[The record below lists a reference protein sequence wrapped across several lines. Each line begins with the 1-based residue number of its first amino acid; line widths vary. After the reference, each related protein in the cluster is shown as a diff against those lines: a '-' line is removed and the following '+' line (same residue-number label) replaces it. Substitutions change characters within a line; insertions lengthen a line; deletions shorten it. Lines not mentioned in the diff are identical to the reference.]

1 MKTIVFFSLP
11 AYGHTN
17 PTLPV
22 VRALTERGHQVIY
35 YSFSEF
41 KERIEN
47 VGAIFVGCDAYLP
60 KKSEE
65 ELDKQAGKDF
75 AALIEMLADTT
86 IALEDKVVP
95 ELQEFQPD
103 CIVSDSLCLWGTL
116 FARKLN
122 LPYICSTTSF
132 AFNQETAK
140 LMRGS
145 FVETLGLLLGMRRI
159 RKKLRILRENGYEV
173 EGLVSILQNDNATD
187 TIVYTAKSFQPYAE
201 TFSKRFAFVG
211 PSLELPEKSEVV
223 SQNRPFVYI
232 SLGTVFEDHVFIAQC
247 IQAFR
252 NENIDVILKTS
263 SYIPHSTSLNVPE
276 NITVQKFVPQ
286 LEILQKADVFLT
298 HSGMNSV
305 NESLYFGVP
314 MVVFPQ
320 HSEQRLVAEQVIKT
334 GTGVEL
340 KKGKKSYIRKAV
352 QEIIKNPVY
361 KQRAAKLGQALQEAG
376 GAREAATKIEEKI
389 KNGAIHSEG

>member
-22 VRALTERGHQVIY
+22 VLALTDRGHQVIY

-41 KERIEN
+41 KERIEDA
-47 VGAIFVGCDAYLP
+47 GAIFVGCDAYLP
-60 KKSEE
+60 KKSKK

-75 AALIEMLADTT
+75 AALIEMLAETT

-95 ELQEFQPD
+95 ELQKLQPD

-122 LPYICSTTSF
+122 CPYICSTTSF

-140 LMRGS
+140 LMRGG
-145 FVETLGLLLGMRRI
+145 FVETMRLLLGMRRI
-159 RKKLRILRENGYEV
+159 RKKLHMLRTKGYKV

-201 TFSKRFAFVG
+201 TFSERFAFVG
-211 PSLELPEKSEVV
+211 PALELPEKGESAI
-223 SQNRPFVYI
+223 QDRPFVYI
-232 SLGTVFEDHVFIAQC
+232 SLGSVFEDHEFIAQC

-252 NENIDVILKTS
+252 NEDIDVLLTTNSDIHHFK
-263 SYIPHSTSLNVPE
+263 SLNLPE
-276 NITVQKFVPQ
+276 NIEVQKFVPQ

-340 KKGKKSYIRKAV
+340 KKGKRSYIRKAV
-352 QEIIKNPVY
+352 QEIINNPVY
-361 KQRAAKLGQALQEAG
+361 KQRAEKLGRSLQEAG
-376 GAREAATKIEEKI
+376 GAREAAIKIEEKI
-389 KNGAIHSEG
+389 DNGAIHSEG